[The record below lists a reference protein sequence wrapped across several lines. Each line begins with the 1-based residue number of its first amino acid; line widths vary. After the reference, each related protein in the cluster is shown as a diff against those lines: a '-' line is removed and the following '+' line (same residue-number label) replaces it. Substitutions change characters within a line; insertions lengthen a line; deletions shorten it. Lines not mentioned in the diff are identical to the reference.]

1 MEKQDGISLVEVIAS
16 LLLIS
21 IILLSFYPLFITT
34 KNISNSNIERLVAVN
49 LADATLDRLKMDPYS
64 YIDNPTTD
72 PAYLF
77 KNVKSKLYNRTNC
90 PAPTFCLD
98 IYSIKLNERN
108 YEIEVKA
115 SQEKSEESVIKLIN
129 IVVTAKNE
137 RGNIN
142 YSVEGYVSYE

>member
-64 YIDNPTTD
+64 YIENPTTD
-72 PAYLF
+72 PPYLF
-77 KNVKSKLYNRTNC
+77 KNDKSKIVQSY
-90 PAPTFCLD
+90 
-98 IYSIKLNERN
+98 KLSRP
-108 YEIEVKA
+108 YIL
-115 SQEKSEESVIKLIN
+115 SRQLFD
-129 IVVTAKNE
+129 
-137 RGNIN
+137 
-142 YSVEGYVSYE
+142 